1 MKWQTPMIAVV
12 ALAIGAGGALAYKRK
27 SSQPPAGT
35 IAAATPVSAIPK
47 QATTAQFDLTAD
59 DLAGL
64 TQRDVRR
71 TLPVTGQMRP
81 VKWTA
86 LKSKVI
92 GDVTE
97 ISVREGERVATGQ
110 VIARID
116 PTEYKAK
123 LEERVAALAG
133 ARATAD
139 NAERTRRNNRDL
151 LDKNFISKTAY
162 DSAETNAD
170 VAKAQVQSAAAQLD
184 VAKKALDD
192 TVVRAPFAGMI
203 AERNVQPGEKAS
215 IDTKLVTIMDLGAM
229 EVEAAIPAADIPG
242 VAPGQV
248 VQLQVEGFGDK
259 TFTGKI
265 ARINPQAQSGSR
277 TILVYIALP
286 NPDWLFKGGMFAK
299 GVLVLDRRDTVV
311 TVPLSAVRDG
321 PGGTSYVYAVLEGK
335 LRRVPVTL
343 GVRDDVEAW
352 VEIIDPRSAG
362 LGAGAGLPDGPAGG
376 VRIIKANLGN
386 LPDGA
391 AARIVTGPVAQPR

>member
-12 ALAIGAGGALAYKRK
+12 ALVIGAGGALAYKRK
-27 SSQPPAGT
+27 SSQPPANS
-35 IAAATPVSAIPK
+35 AAAGKTLPAIPN
-47 QATTAQFDLTAD
+47 QTGVAQLDLTAD
-59 DLAGL
+59 DLVGL

-86 LKSKVI
+86 LKSKVV

-97 ISVREGERVATGQ
+97 ITVREGERVTAGQ

-116 PTEYKAK
+116 PTEYKAR
-123 LEERVAALAG
+123 LEERRAALAG
-133 ARATAD
+133 AKATAD

-170 VAKAQVQSAAAQLD
+170 VARAQVQSAVAQLE
-184 VAKKALDD
+184 VAQKALDD
-192 TVVRAPFAGMI
+192 TVVRAPFAGML

-215 IDTKLVTIMDLGAM
+215 VDTKLVTIMDLGAM
-229 EVEAAIPAADIPG
+229 EVEAGVPAAEIPA

-265 ARINPQAQSGSR
+265 ARINPQAQAGSR

-321 PGGTSYVYAVLEGK
+321 SGGTSYVYALLEGK

-352 VEIIDPRSAG
+352 VEIIDPR
-362 LGAGAGLPDGPAGG
+362 GAGLSAGAGG
-376 VRIIKANLGN
+376 VRIVKANLGA

-391 AARIVTGPVAQPR
+391 AARVVAGPPAQPR